1 MFLGLVSARVM
12 TTESMF
18 LTFGT
23 EGVFGVDFD
32 FKARRN
38 IVIQYINIEFFEIV
52 AHVGG
57 KMNISL
63 ECR

>member
-1 MFLGLVSARVM
+1 MM

-57 KMNISL
+57 KINISL

>member
-1 MFLGLVSARVM
+1 M

-52 AHVGG
+52 AHVRGE
-57 KMNISL
+57 MNKSL